1 MKKITA
7 SILAALVVM
16 SMATGCKDKNTTTTD
31 VRTSATTV
39 AETKQDDPSGPS
51 DPDIPDR
58 PSDPQQRTTNG
69 IKMSE
74 TDIPSGYYDFAAQ
87 LTSYCAANGGDD
99 NIMISPASAFL
110 AMSMV
115 EQATEGQTNQEIINA
130 LLNGSTDEEFL
141 EFSKLYSAYLEE
153 DELQIANSFWMC
165 EDYTGNRFLPDY
177 IDVLTNDYN
186 ADIGSIKFDTE
197 GEQTVNNW
205 VSDHTHGKINDLIAP
220 GDLSDLDQGVGVLV
234 NAIAFDGSWDVA
246 YENVIDQTFTDSNG
260 NTSDVPMLIST
271 EDIYIE
277 GAGATG
283 FVKEYEGGKF
293 AFMAMLPDDT
303 EMNGNEFLAD
313 LTAEEYMELWNS
325 RSYTD
330 VDTKMPKFESE
341 YSTSLID
348 AFSSMG
354 INIAFEGS
362 TEFTRMLEA
371 PDLIKIAKAK
381 QKTHI
386 KVDEKG
392 TQAEAATAI
401 IVAVEGA
408 CEITESHQVFCDR
421 PFAYAIV
428 DTSTG
433 LPIFIGSVNAA

>member
-31 VRTSATTV
+31 VRTSATTA

-186 ADIGSIKFDTE
+186 ADISSIKFDTE
-197 GEQTVNNW
+197 GEQTVNDW
-205 VSDHTHGKINDLIAP
+205 VSDHTHGKIKE
-220 GDLSDLDQGVGVLV
+220 
-234 NAIAFDGSWDVA
+234 VA
-246 YENVIDQTFTDSNG
+246 YFSMP
-260 NTSDVPMLIST
+260 SLST
-271 EDIYIE
+271 A
-277 GAGATG
+277 AG
-283 FVKEYEGGKF
+283 
-293 AFMAMLPDDT
+293 MSHM
-303 EMNGNEFLAD
+303 
-313 LTAEEYMELWNS
+313 
-325 RSYTD
+325 
-330 VDTKMPKFESE
+330 
-341 YSTSLID
+341 
-348 AFSSMG
+348 
-354 INIAFEGS
+354 
-362 TEFTRMLEA
+362 RM
-371 PDLIKIAKAK
+371 
-381 QKTHI
+381 
-386 KVDEKG
+386 
-392 TQAEAATAI
+392 
-401 IVAVEGA
+401 
-408 CEITESHQVFCDR
+408 
-421 PFAYAIV
+421 
-428 DTSTG
+428 
-433 LPIFIGSVNAA
+433 